1 MKRLLKHTS
10 AALLAFALTSAAPAA
25 DPSPVDIS
33 VIFKKAHP
41 EAADKEVV
49 VKRIELQPGASAPP
63 HMHPGMITGYV
74 VSGSLEFQLKG
85 EPVQKLKAGDT
96 FFEPP
101 GSHHILAKNPDPSA
115 KTLIIAFV
123 INPKG
128 APLSVPLRGETGK
141 GH

>member
-1 MKRLLKHTS
+1 MKHLWVKPVST
-10 AALLAFALTSAAPAA
+10 ALLALALALATAAPAA
-25 DPSPVDIS
+25 DPPAVDIS
-33 VIFKKAHP
+33 VIFQKAHP

-101 GSHHILAKNPDPSA
+101 GSHHILAKNPACPPRHCSS
-115 KTLIIAFV
+115 
-123 INPKG
+123 
-128 APLSVPLRGETGK
+128 PL
-141 GH
+141 